1 MNNTLT
7 ATKIERSLFV
17 EARLW
22 FDKTYGNTYFTARVW
37 IDGSIAFT
45 LPFQYGYDMQ
55 YLYEAAKELARRG
68 YLPAEYLESKPLWH
82 AREQFGF
89 DLYHSE
95 AYVNKRQLFKADID
109 D

>member
-1 MNNTLT
+1 MET
-7 ATKIERSLFV
+7 ATLNKIDRSLFV

-45 LPFQYGYDMQ
+45 MPFQYGYDMQ
-55 YLYEAAKELARRG
+55 YLYEARNELVKRG
-68 YLPAEYLESKPLWH
+68 YLPEIYADKPLWH
-82 AREQFGF
+82 AKEGLGF

-95 AYVNKRQLFKADID
+95 AYVTKREMFKAE
-109 D
+109 